1 MQITNYKTLFNPNLM
16 LFGGKVSH
24 LQISCGWP
32 KPQLSYPAD
41 EPNTIEKVWLQ
52 YSFRYLVINV
62 QRHKCNCMQFNFWH
76 SISTFYIVRNKLT
89 CCQPINKL
97 KFLLISLYYYFW
109 KYFLFFWSWL
119 DVHIL
124 KLQMQLKEKPTVW
137 DSLIIL

>member
-16 LFGGKVSH
+16 LFDGKVSH

-76 SISTFYIVRNKLT
+76 SIATFYIVRNKLT

-97 KFLLISLYYYFW
+97 KCLLISLNIIISESIF
-109 KYFLFFWSWL
+109 FLLVLTWCPCIEAS
-119 DVHIL
+119 DA
-124 KLQMQLKEKPTVW
+124 T
-137 DSLIIL
+137 